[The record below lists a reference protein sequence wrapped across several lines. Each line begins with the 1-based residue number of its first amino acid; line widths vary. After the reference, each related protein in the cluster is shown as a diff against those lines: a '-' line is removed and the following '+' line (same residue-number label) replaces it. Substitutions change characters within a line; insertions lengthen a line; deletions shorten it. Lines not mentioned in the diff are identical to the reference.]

1 MIDLE
6 TRLLEI
12 MDWDEDAVTK
22 LYDDAVIF
30 LQSCKHRDR
39 SQLERDLISYL
50 KKNTTEEAARLVLS
64 ILDQN
69 IRHQMRII
77 EE

>member
-1 MIDLE
+1 MIEIE

-12 MDWDEDAVTK
+12 MDWDEEAVTK
-22 LYDDAVIF
+22 LYDDAVVF
-30 LQSCKHRDR
+30 LQGCKHTDR
-39 SQLERDLISYL
+39 SRLERDLVAYL
-50 KKNTTEEAARLVLS
+50 RKRTTDEAARLVLS

>member
-1 MIDLE
+1 MIDIE

-22 LYDDAVIF
+22 LYDTAVVF
-30 LQSCKHRDR
+30 LQTCSYNDR
-39 SQLERDLISYL
+39 SRLEKELVAHLRKS
-50 KKNTTEEAARLVLS
+50 TTDEAARLILS
-64 ILDQN
+64 VLDQN

>member
-1 MIDLE
+1 MIDIE

-12 MDWDEDAVTK
+12 MDWDEDAVTE

-30 LQSCKHRDR
+30 LQGCKHNDR
-39 SQLERDLISYL
+39 AHLERDLVAHL
-50 KKNTTEEAARLVLS
+50 RKNTTEEAAKLVLS

>member
-1 MIDLE
+1 MIDIE

-12 MDWDEDAVTK
+12 MDWDEEEVTK
-22 LYDDAVIF
+22 LYDDAVVF
-30 LQSCKHRDR
+30 LQGCKHADR
-39 SQLERDLISYL
+39 SRLEIELVAYL
-50 KKNTTEEAARLVLS
+50 RKRTTDEAARLVLS